1 MLYTIILIIAA
12 NDIGGG
18 FRETRT
24 IRSEWRGPLLVL
36 LWPGGMLALDG
47 FNCLRAC
54 KLAALQR
61 PNVITHAQQSI
72 RSNRST
78 TDPLVD
84 CHKLRAR
91 LACDRAWNELPGR
104 QGPDGLL

>member
-1 MLYTIILIIAA
+1 L
-12 NDIGGG
+12 
-18 FRETRT
+18 RETRT

-78 TDPLVD
+78 SDSLVFWIATNCALD
-84 CHKLRAR
+84 SLVIGRGV
-91 LACDRAWNELPGR
+91 LPR
-104 QGPDGLL
+104 HQGPDGLL

>member
-1 MLYTIILIIAA
+1 M
-12 NDIGGG
+12 
-18 FRETRT
+18 RETRT

-61 PNVITHAQQSI
+61 PGAAIDT
-72 RSNRST
+72 
-78 TDPLVD
+78 
-84 CHKLRAR
+84 K
-91 LACDRAWNELPGR
+91 
-104 QGPDGLL
+104 

>member
-1 MLYTIILIIAA
+1 M
-12 NDIGGG
+12 
-18 FRETRT
+18 RETRT

-72 RSNRST
+72 RKSIDLR
-78 TDPLVD
+78 LAGVLD

-91 LACDRAWNELPGR
+91 FACDRACNVLPR
-104 QGPDGLL
+104 HQGPDGVL